1 MASTEDKIKVAVTG
15 LNATDNPG
23 PGVPVIRSLRD
34 AFGDKLEVIGLVYD
48 TLEPGIYIPGLAE
61 RYYQIPYPSTG
72 LDAIRARLFEINERE
87 ELDILFSTLDTEL
100 FSFRKLAPELHG
112 KGIATYLPETDQL
125 KMRGKDQLAAFCSK
139 LRISNP
145 KTIVIN
151 SPSELTAAANEV
163 GYPCVVKGIF
173 YDAGIATTLDEAFA
187 IMNRMRYKWG
197 LPLIV
202 QQCLKG
208 DEYNVCALGDGQGN
222 VVGAVAMR
230 KLYIT
235 DKGKGWSGV
244 TIYDKTLLDLTHQ
257 IIGALKWKGGLE
269 LEYIRTPGSS
279 EYNLLEINP
288 RFPAWV
294 YLATVA
300 GQNLPA
306 AMIGLA
312 RGESMNYFSEYKVG
326 TLFVRAAWDY
336 ISDMSRIE
344 SLSMTGEVEG

>member
-1 MASTEDKIKVAVTG
+1 MPQAEGKLKVAVTG

-34 AFGDKLEVIGLVYD
+34 AFGDQLEIIGLVYD
-48 TLEPGIYIPGLAE
+48 TLEPGIYIPGLAN
-61 RYYQIPYPSTG
+61 RFYQIPYPSTG
-72 LDAIRARLFEINERE
+72 LDAILARLLEIQARE
-87 ELDILFSTLDTEL
+87 KYDVLFSTLDTEL
-100 FSFRKLAPELHG
+100 YSFRKLAGELHG
-112 KGIATYLPETDQL
+112 HGIATYLPETEQL
-125 KMRGKDQLAAFCSK
+125 KLRGKDQLSSFCSQ
-139 LRISNP
+139 LQISTP

-151 SPSELTAAANEV
+151 SPSELNSAVNEV
-163 GYPCVVKGIF
+163 GFPCVVKGIF
-173 YDAGIATTLDEAFA
+173 YDAGIVSTIDEAHA
-187 IMNRMRYKWG
+187 VMNKMRYKWG
-197 LPLIV
+197 LPLII

-208 DEYNVCALGDGQGN
+208 DEYNVCALGDGVGN

-244 TIYDKTLLDLTHQ
+244 TIFDKTLLELTHK
-257 IIGALKWKGGLE
+257 IIGALRWKGGLE
-269 LEYIRTPGSS
+269 LEYIRAPGQS

-294 YLATVA
+294 YLASAA

-306 AMIGLA
+306 AMVQLA
-312 RGESMNYFSEYKVG
+312 RGKKIEYFSDYKVG

-344 SLSMTGEVEG
+344 SLSMTGEVNG